1 MRSVRI
7 AAAQTLEFRENIDA
21 ALDHAIEV
29 SALAEADGVALLL
42 FPEAFLQGYLTDE
55 PSARRVALDLASA
68 EFAAILDRLPKSG
81 PVLVFGVI
89 EIDEGRLFNTAV
101 VVERGVLIGRYRKA
115 HLLRG
120 EHAFQVG
127 KESPLFAV
135 DGLRFG
141 INICYD
147 TNFPEAAAKIAALGA
162 SLILC
167 LSNNMMP
174 RDRAETLK
182 ERHNAVRGERCR
194 ETGLWLISADVTG
207 ERDGR
212 IAWGPTAVR
221 SPEGRVAAQLPL
233 EELGLLVFD
242 FPSIASADYRA
253 EELIEMH
260 IRSETPAD
268 VDAIHDL
275 TTTAFTPMPY
285 SEGTEAEIIR
295 RLRLSGDLT
304 ISLVAEEAGEILG
317 HVAYSAVTIDGVH
330 DGWFGLGPISVKP
343 ERQRRGIGR
352 ALIARGLE
360 LLREMGASGC
370 ALIGNP
376 DVYGGA
382 GFSSDGQLT
391 YHDLETRLVQRI
403 VFRGPAPSG
412 MLRFAPA
419 FEN

>member
-1 MRSVRI
+1 
-7 AAAQTLEFRENIDA
+7 
-21 ALDHAIEV
+21 
-29 SALAEADGVALLL
+29 
-42 FPEAFLQGYLTDE
+42 
-55 PSARRVALDLASA
+55 
-68 EFAAILDRLPKSG
+68 
-81 PVLVFGVI
+81 
-89 EIDEGRLFNTAV
+89 
-101 VVERGVLIGRYRKA
+101 
-115 HLLRG
+115 
-120 EHAFQVG
+120 
-127 KESPLFAV
+127 
-135 DGLRFG
+135 
-141 INICYD
+141 
-147 TNFPEAAAKIAALGA
+147 
-162 SLILC
+162 
-167 LSNNMMP
+167 
-174 RDRAETLK
+174 
-182 ERHNAVRGERCR
+182 
-194 ETGLWLISADVTG
+194 
-207 ERDGR
+207 
-212 IAWGPTAVR
+212 
-221 SPEGRVAAQLPL
+221 
-233 EELGLLVFD
+233 
-242 FPSIASADYRA
+242 
-253 EELIEMH
+253 MH